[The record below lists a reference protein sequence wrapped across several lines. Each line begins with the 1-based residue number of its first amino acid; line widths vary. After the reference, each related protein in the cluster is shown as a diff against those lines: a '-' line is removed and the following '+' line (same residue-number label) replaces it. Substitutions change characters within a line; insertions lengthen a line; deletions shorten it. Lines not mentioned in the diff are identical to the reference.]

1 MKTYY
6 DYMNEL
12 SLKDLRSG
20 LLAYG
25 MFADKLPN
33 FLTSENFYN
42 YCLQNNFK
50 LSYTSKMGWDYV
62 RYDSMRNTNVPRAL
76 GIPTPFAYYNLC
88 TCIIDNWDRIKQ
100 HFHDK
105 TSTEKFK
112 RSQIHI
118 QKRVSCSHLFEMS
131 ANYKD
136 VDDDTIKFIQKQPI
150 GSLYK
155 VETDISSCFP
165 SIYSHALPWALVGKE
180 IAKAKRDEGV
190 WYNQLDKC
198 SRHIKYNETCGLL
211 IGPHTS
217 NLLSEIILTSVD
229 AQLADYNYVRH
240 IDDIA
245 YYAKSEDDAELFIQK
260 LSGELKKYELLLNT
274 KKTHITRMPLP
285 AGEDWINSLN
295 SFHVEKEYTTDGKQI
310 FRYARLKAYIDL
322 AITLA
327 KSTGNSSVYTYMLK
341 VVSNYHLGNKALS
354 YYIDVMHYLLLTYP
368 YLVHWFDEYI
378 FDKFNI
384 EREKI
389 KDISSQL
396 YKIGIEKSNY
406 EASSFALYW
415 SIKHNFDF
423 IGVDLVQN
431 AINSEDCILL
441 LLTYLKR
448 KHVKEDKR
456 KLKEKAI
463 EYRDNNDMDR
473 YWLFIYEVL
482 PKNDL
487 KGDYKTLKKNK
498 ITFIK

>member
-1 MKTYY
+1 
-6 DYMNEL
+6 MNEL
-12 SLKDLRSG
+12 SLEDLRKG
-20 LLAYG
+20 LLAHG
-25 MFADKLPN
+25 MFADKLPK

-42 YCLQNNFK
+42 YCHQNNFT
-50 LSYTSKMGWDYV
+50 LNFTSKMGWDYI

-88 TCIIDNWDRIKQ
+88 ECIAKNWDEIKQ
-100 HFHDK
+100 HFQNK
-105 TSTEKFK
+105 TSQEEFK

-118 QKRVSCSHLFEMS
+118 QKRANGAHLFEMS

-136 VDDDTIKFIQKQPI
+136 VDGDTIEVIQKQPI

-180 IAKAKRDEGV
+180 VAKSNRNDSI

-198 SRHIKYNETCGLL
+198 SRQTKYNETCGLL

-229 AQLADYNYVRH
+229 AQLSNYNYVRY
-240 IDDIA
+240 IDDIT
-245 YYAKSEDDAELFIQK
+245 YYAKSEDAAELFIRK
-260 LSGELKKYELLLNT
+260 LSIELKKYELLLNS
-274 KKTHITRMPLP
+274 KKTRITRLPLP

-295 SFHVEKEYTTDGKQI
+295 SFNIEKEYTTDGKQI

-341 VVSNYHLGNKALS
+341 VVSNYYLGKKSLS
-354 YYIDVMHYLLLTYP
+354 YYIDVMHHLLLTYP
-368 YLVHWFDEYI
+368 YLVHWFDEYV
-378 FDKFNI
+378 FDKFNV
-384 EREKI
+384 EKEKVKEI
-389 KDISSQL
+389 AMQL

-415 SIKHNFDF
+415 SIKYNFDF
-423 IGVDLVQN
+423 TCADLVQN

-448 KHVKEDKR
+448 KHIKEDK
-456 KLKEKAI
+456 KTLQKKAI
-463 EYRDNNDMDR
+463 EYRNNDLDR
-473 YWLFIYEVL
+473 YWLFVYEVL
-482 PKNDL
+482 PLSEL
-487 KGDYKTLKKNK
+487 KGDYKTLKRNN

>member
-12 SLKDLRSG
+12 SLEDLRKG
-20 LLAYG
+20 LLAHG
-25 MFADKLPN
+25 MFADKLPS
-33 FLTSENFYN
+33 FLTTEHFYN
-42 YCLQNNFK
+42 YCSQKGFSLN
-50 LSYTSKMGWDYV
+50 YTSKMGWDYI

-88 TCIIDNWDRIKQ
+88 TCIVDNWENIKQ
-100 HFHDK
+100 HFQDK
-105 TSTEKFK
+105 TSQEEFK

-118 QKRVSCSHLFEMS
+118 QKRANGAHLFEMS

-136 VDDDTIKFIQKQPI
+136 VDGDTIEVIQKQPI

-180 IAKAKRDEGV
+180 VAKSNRNDSI

-198 SRHIKYNETCGLL
+198 SRQTKYNETCGLL

-229 AQLADYNYVRH
+229 AQLSNYNYVRY
-240 IDDIA
+240 IDDIT
-245 YYAKSEDDAELFIQK
+245 YYAKSEDDAELFIRK
-260 LSGELKKYELLLNT
+260 LSSELKKYELLLNT
-274 KKTHITRMPLP
+274 KKTHITRIPLP
-285 AGEDWINSLN
+285 VGEDWINSLN
-295 SFHVEKEYTTDGKQI
+295 SFYIEKEYTTDGKQI

-341 VVSNYHLGNKALS
+341 VVSNYYLGKKSLS
-354 YYIDVMHYLLLTYP
+354 YYIDVMHHLLLTYP
-368 YLVHWFDEYI
+368 YLVHWFDEYV
-378 FDKFNI
+378 FDKFNV
-384 EREKI
+384 EKEKVKEI
-389 KDISSQL
+389 AMQL

-406 EASSFALYW
+406 EASAFALYW
-415 SIKHNFDF
+415 SIKYNFDYT
-423 IGVDLVQN
+423 GVDLVKD
-431 AINSEDCILL
+431 AIHSGDCILL

-448 KHVKEDKR
+448 KHIKEDK
-456 KLKEKAI
+456 KILQKKAI
-463 EYRDNNDMDR
+463 EYRDNDMDR
-473 YWLFIYEVL
+473 YWLFVYEVL
-482 PKNDL
+482 PLSEL
-487 KGDYKTLKKNK
+487 KGDYKTLKRNN

>member
-6 DYMNEL
+6 DYINEL
-12 SLKDLRSG
+12 SLDDLRKG

-25 MFADKLPN
+25 MFADKLPD
-33 FLTSENFYN
+33 FLTAEHFYN
-42 YCLQNNFK
+42 YCSRTGFSLN
-50 LSYTSKMGWDYV
+50 YTSKMGWDYI

-88 TCIIDNWDRIKQ
+88 TCIVDNWSNIKQ
-100 HFHDK
+100 HFQDK
-105 TSTEKFK
+105 TSSENFK

-118 QKRVSCSHLFEMS
+118 QKRVNGAHLFEMS

-136 VDDDTIKFIQKQPI
+136 IDGDTIQIIQKQPI
-150 GSLYK
+150 GCLYK

-180 IAKAKRDEGV
+180 VAKSNKGDSI

-198 SRHIKYNETCGLL
+198 SRHLKYNETCGLL

-217 NLLSEIILTSVD
+217 NLLSEIILTGVD
-229 AQLADYNYVRH
+229 AQLSDYNYVRY
-240 IDDIA
+240 IDDIT
-245 YYAKSEDDAELFIQK
+245 YYAKSEDDAELFIRK
-260 LSGELKKYELLLNT
+260 LSSELKNYELLLNA
-274 KKTHITRMPLP
+274 KKTHITKIPLP

-295 SFHVEKEYTTDGKQI
+295 SFYIEKEYTADGKPI

-322 AITLA
+322 AITLV
-327 KSTGNSSVYTYMLK
+327 KSTENLSVYTYMLK
-341 VVSNYHLGNKALS
+341 VISSYHLGKKALT
-354 YYIDVMHYLLLTYP
+354 YYIDVIHHLLLTYP
-368 YLVHWFDEYI
+368 YLVHWLDEYI

-389 KDISSQL
+389 KEIASQL

-415 SIKHNFDF
+415 SIKYGFDF
-423 IGVDLVQN
+423 TGVDLVQN
-431 AINSEDCILL
+431 AINSKDCILL

-448 KHVKEDKR
+448 KHIKEEKR
-456 KLKEKAI
+456 KLKDEALNYLKK
-463 EYRDNNDMDR
+463 DMDR
-473 YWLFIYEVL
+473 YWLFVYEVL
-482 PKNDL
+482 PQSDL
-487 KGDYKTLKKNK
+487 KGDYKTLKMNK